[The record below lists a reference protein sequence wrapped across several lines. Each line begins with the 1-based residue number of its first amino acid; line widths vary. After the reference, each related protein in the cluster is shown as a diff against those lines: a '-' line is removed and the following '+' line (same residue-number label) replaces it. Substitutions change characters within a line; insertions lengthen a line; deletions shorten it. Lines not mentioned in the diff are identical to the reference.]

1 MARRNSNTN
10 DSRRYYEWLDHAET
24 DLRSARILDSVGADP
39 RTVVYHCHQT
49 VEKALKSFI
58 LFKQKRH
65 LDGHNITFLTRQ
77 AARADRR
84 FEKFVER
91 SPLFNRYYIETRYP
105 TDLPFEIEPTEL
117 REAISLA
124 EEVYAAVARAI
135 AGELKEDIE
144 EDGER

>member
-24 DLRSARILDSVGADP
+24 DLRSARILRGVDADP
-39 RTVVYHCHQT
+39 RTVAYFCHQT
-49 VEKALKSFI
+49 LEKSLKSFI

-77 AARADRR
+77 AARADSR
-84 FEKFVER
+84 FERFVER

-105 TDLPFEIEPTEL
+105 TDLPFEIDAGEL
-117 REAISLA
+117 AEAIALA
-124 EEVYAAVARAI
+124 EEVYAEVARAI
-135 AGELKEDIE
+135 ARELKEDIE
-144 EDGER
+144 EDETR